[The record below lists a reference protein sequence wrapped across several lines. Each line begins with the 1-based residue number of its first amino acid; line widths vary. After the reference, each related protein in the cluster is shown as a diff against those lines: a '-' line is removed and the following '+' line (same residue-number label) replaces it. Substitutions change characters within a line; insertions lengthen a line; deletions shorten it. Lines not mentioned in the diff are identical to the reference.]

1 MKLAVTEAKGS
12 ALFIWKSSVWHTL
25 ELVFTSYLFLS
36 PPHSRSFTITV
47 VCSFF
52 VSPYL
57 SFLVLLLQFTL
68 QLSLACFAEYV
79 LHLTRLNPDMMYIHQ
94 DSGLVNVSY
103 FKFDVDDTTGGCV
116 HLSVRSLYIDIW
128 IKRDQLDVTCFIISL
143 FNAQH
148 VSDVNTSIHQELAT
162 YLSSYFMGCIAL
174 VRCVLVLCCGLAV
187 VVWYLHAGWGTSASA
202 CIRIPHHHSQT
213 TT

>member
-12 ALFIWKSSVWHTL
+12 TLLMWKSSVWHNL
-25 ELVFTSYLFLS
+25 EFVFTSYLFLS
-36 PPHSRSFTITV
+36 PPHSRSFTITII
-47 VCSFF
+47 CSFF
-52 VSPYL
+52 VSPHL

-116 HLSVRSLYIDIW
+116 HLSVRLLYTDI
-128 IKRDQLDVTCFIISL
+128 F
-143 FNAQH
+143 
-148 VSDVNTSIHQELAT
+148 
-162 YLSSYFMGCIAL
+162 IAL
-174 VRCVLVLCCGLAV
+174 IFISHVIAQLTVRFHNFLCP
-187 VVWYLHAGWGTSASA
+187 LHGIYFRDLYTS
-202 CIRIPHHHSQT
+202 RFL
-213 TT
+213 

>member
-1 MKLAVTEAKGS
+1 MKLVVTEPRDS
-12 ALFIWKSSVWHTL
+12 VLFIWKPSVWHHL

-36 PPHSRSFTITV
+36 PPHSRITII
-47 VCSFF
+47 CLFF

-103 FKFDVDDTTGGCV
+103 FKFDVDDTTGWFV
-116 HLSVRSLYIDIW
+116 HLLVRLLYIDIFFAL
-128 IKRDQLDVTCFIISL
+128 IFISYVILQFFVSL
-143 FNAQH
+143 A
-148 VSDVNTSIHQELAT
+148 
-162 YLSSYFMGCIAL
+162 
-174 VRCVLVLCCGLAV
+174 
-187 VVWYLHAGWGTSASA
+187 WYIFQRLLYK
-202 CIRIPHHHSQT
+202 
-213 TT
+213 